1 MAPDMPTGRLWRL
14 VGWAATTLIVL
25 GSTVIVFRRG
35 LLLGDEGYILG
46 QSLAIANG
54 EVPYRDLDMF
64 VSPGLWLLNAW
75 LFQVFEPS
83 VLLSRVP
90 VAICFVLTVGTA
102 CWVVRTTSGPTWAM
116 ATAALFV
123 AFLLWAFPAWS
134 FSFYSPFA
142 AFWVVAAM
150 ALQVAWVRRPT
161 VAKLF
166 ATGLAVGF
174 AAAFKQNYG
183 VYGAAA
189 AFLVVSSVT
198 IGEGRTVR
206 EAGRRVPIRL
216 LALTVGGLCV
226 WGPLLWVLSESGAG
240 SAMFESLV
248 LRPFQG
254 FADHH
259 GIDYLPFSELWR
271 QQKIMT
277 SGGLVYLPPLL
288 FTTGGIVAWP
298 WWVLTMVKF
307 LDAVLY
313 WMPAGLL
320 AGGVFLALKPGRGGE
335 LDRSLLVI
343 VLFAA
348 FLFLGV
354 FPRADFNHLAN
365 VYQPFLIL
373 SVVLVQRLVARVD
386 RPTRLLVMTPAVVLF
401 ALYCGFGAIWL
412 RDVRRILGAP
422 LASER
427 GGVLVDSLTAAQVNY
442 QTGAIRALTAPE
454 DSILAIPGLAM
465 LQFLADR
472 SMANGYY
479 NYYAVHIGHDAGA
492 RAALEADAKQARLV
506 ISDYRNFFS
515 DPAGMLSYAPL
526 LAEYVRNNFRGIFSA
541 APEQQLF
548 LVRRENPLP
557 LRRRSHL
564 LEDCQAVTLPPQAG
578 FVVEHVLFRSLY
590 QNLGTAAP
598 STDTLCRMLVPED
611 GDLRF
616 ALGMRM
622 ADAASPDAQV
632 ISEIWVLPETG
643 ESSSATLAFQ
653 NHRAVLPATGWAAPP
668 TIEHTVDLRRY
679 AGQQILLV
687 FRSRLVG
694 EVTMNPRA
702 FWNFAI
708 VWEGPMVESA
718 AAEPVAPDDL
728 IAP

>member
-1 MAPDMPTGRLWRL
+1 MAPDTPTGRLRRL

-75 LFQVFEPS
+75 LFRIFEPS

-90 VAICFVLTVGTA
+90 VAICFLLTVGTA
-102 CWVVRTTSGPTWAM
+102 CWVVKTTSGPTWAM

-198 IGEGRTVR
+198 IGERSTVR
-206 EAGRRVPIRL
+206 EAGRSVAIRL
-216 LALTVGGLCV
+216 IALTVGGLCV
-226 WGPLLWVLSESGAG
+226 WGPLLWFLWASGAG

-259 GIDYLPFSELWR
+259 AIGYLPFAELWR

-313 WMPAGLL
+313 WMPVGLL

-335 LDRSLLVI
+335 SDRSLLVI

-386 RPTRLLVMTPAVVLF
+386 RPTRSLVMTPAVILF

-442 QTGAIRALTAPE
+442 QVGAIRALTAPD

-479 NYYAVHIGHDAGA
+479 NYYAVHIGHDAGE

-515 DPAGMLSYAPL
+515 DPAGMLTYGPL

-548 LVRRENPLP
+548 LVRRDNPLP

-590 QNLGTAAP
+590 QNLGAGGP
-598 STDTLCRMLVPED
+598 STDTLCRMRVPED
-611 GDLRF
+611 GELRF

-622 ADAASPDAQV
+622 ADAASPDARV

-643 ESSSATLAFQ
+643 ESSAATLAFQ
-653 NHRAVLPATGWAAPP
+653 NQRAVVPASGWAAPP

-679 AGQQILLV
+679 AGQQVLLI

-694 EVTMNPRA
+694 EVMMNPRG

>member
-1 MAPDMPTGRLWRL
+1 MAPDTWTGRLWHL
-14 VGWAATTLIVL
+14 VGCAATTLIVL
-25 GSTVIVFRRG
+25 GSTVLVFRRG
-35 LLLGDEGYILG
+35 LFLGDEGYILG
-46 QSLAIANG
+46 QSLAMANG

-90 VAICFVLTVGTA
+90 VAICFLLTVGTA
-102 CWVVRTTSGPTWAM
+102 CWIVWTTSGPTWAM

-161 VAKLF
+161 VAKLLG
-166 ATGLAVGF
+166 TGLAVGL

-183 VYGAAA
+183 AYAAAA

-198 IGEGRTVR
+198 IGEGRPIR
-206 EAGRRVPIRL
+206 EASRRVAVRL
-216 LALTVGGLCV
+216 LILTAGVLCV
-226 WGPLLWVLSESGAG
+226 WLPLLSYLWMCGAG
-240 SAMFESLV
+240 SAAFESLV
-248 LRPFQG
+248 LRPFRG
-254 FADHH
+254 FADQHAI
-259 GIDYLPFSELWR
+259 GYLPFAEIWR

-288 FTTGGIVAWP
+288 FMTGSILSWP
-298 WWVLTMVKF
+298 WWILTTVKF
-307 LDAVLY
+307 LDVGLY

-320 AGGVFLALKPGRGGE
+320 AGGVFLALKPGRNGE

-354 FPRADFNHLAN
+354 FPRADFNHLSN

-386 RPTRLLVMTPAVVLF
+386 RPMQSLVMTPAVVLF
-401 ALYCGFGAIWL
+401 AMYCGFGALWL
-412 RDVRRILGAP
+412 RDVRRLFGAP

-427 GGVLVDSLTAAQVNY
+427 GGVFVDSLTAAQVNY
-442 QTGAIRALTAPE
+442 QVGAIRALTAPE

-506 ISDYRNFFS
+506 ISDYRNFFA
-515 DPAGMLSYAPL
+515 DPVGMLSYAPL

-557 LRRRSHL
+557 PRRRSHL
-564 LEDCQAVTLPPQAG
+564 LEDCRAATVPPQAG

-590 QNLGTAAP
+590 QNLGAGAP
-598 STDTLCRMLVPED
+598 STDTLCRTLVPED
-611 GDLRF
+611 GELRF
-616 ALGMRM
+616 ALGMRLTDT
-622 ADAASPDAQV
+622 ASSDAHV
-632 ISEIWVLPETG
+632 ISEIWILPETG
-643 ESSSATLAFQ
+643 ASSSATLAFQ
-653 NHRAVLPATGWAAPP
+653 SDRPVVSSTGWAAAPA
-668 TIEHTVDLRRY
+668 IEHTVDLSRY
-679 AGQQILLV
+679 AGQQILLI
-687 FRSRLVG
+687 FRSRLLG
-694 EVTMNPRA
+694 EVTMNPHT
-702 FWNFAI
+702 FWNFA
-708 VWEGPMVESA
+708 VAWEGPMIESA
-718 AAEPVAPDDL
+718 AEEPAASDGAAEQ
-728 IAP
+728 

>member
-1 MAPDMPTGRLWRL
+1 MAPDTPTGRLRRL

-90 VAICFVLTVGTA
+90 VAVCFLLTVGTA
-102 CWVVRTTSGPTWAM
+102 CWVVKTTSGPTWAM

-134 FSFYSPFA
+134 LSFYSPFA

-161 VAKLF
+161 VAKLV

-183 VYGAAA
+183 VYAAAA

-198 IGEGRTVR
+198 IGERRTMRDAGGRV
-206 EAGRRVPIRL
+206 AIRL
-216 LALTVGGLCV
+216 LLLTVGALCV
-226 WGPLLWVLSESGAG
+226 WVPLLSYLWACGAG
-240 SAMFESLV
+240 SAAFESLV
-248 LRPFQG
+248 LRPFRG
-254 FADHH
+254 FADQHAI
-259 GIDYLPFSELWR
+259 GYLPFAEIWR

-288 FTTGGIVAWP
+288 FMTGGLTAWP
-298 WWVLTMVKF
+298 WWILTTVKF
-307 LDAVLY
+307 LDTMLY

-320 AGGVFLALKPGRGGE
+320 AGGVFLALKPGRDGQ

-373 SVVLVQRLVARVD
+373 SVVLAQRLVTRFD
-386 RPTRLLVMTPAVVLF
+386 RPMRSLVIAPAVVLF

-427 GGVLVDSLTAAQVNY
+427 GGVFVDSLTAGQVNY
-442 QTGAIRALTAPE
+442 QVGAIRALTAPG
-454 DSILAIPGLAM
+454 DTVLAMPGLAM
-465 LQFLADR
+465 LPFLADR

-479 NYYAVHIGHDAGA
+479 NYYAVHIGHDEGA
-492 RAALEADAKQARLV
+492 AAALETDAQQARLI
-506 ISDYRNFFS
+506 ISDYSNFFA
-515 DPAGMLSYAPL
+515 DPVGMLTYAPV
-526 LAEYVRNNFRGIFSA
+526 LAEYVRNNFRPIFSA
-541 APEQQLF
+541 APWQQLF
-548 LVRRENPLP
+548 LVRRDSPLP

-564 LEDCQAVTLPPQAG
+564 LEDCQVATIPPQAG
-578 FVVEHVLFRSLY
+578 FAAEHVLFRSLY
-590 QNLGTAAP
+590 QNLGSSSSA
-598 STDTLCRMLVPED
+598 TDSLCRTLVPAE
-611 GDLRF
+611 GGLRF

-622 ADAASPDAQV
+622 TGVASPDAHV
-632 ISEIWVLPETG
+632 ISEIWILPETG
-643 ESSSATLAFQ
+643 ESASATLAFQ
-653 NHRAVLPATGWAAPP
+653 SDRPVVSTTGWAAAPA
-668 TIEHTVDLRRY
+668 IEHTVDLSRY
-679 AGQQILLV
+679 AGQRVLLI
-687 FRSRLVG
+687 FRSRLLG
-694 EVTMNPRA
+694 EVMINPHA
-702 FWNFAI
+702 FWNFTI
-708 VWEGPMVESA
+708 EWEGPMVESA
-718 AAEPVAPDDL
+718 VAEPVVPDGVVEE
-728 IAP
+728 